1 MVIASMYYVTPV
13 PPPERWRVAPTVES
27 SLRQPS
33 TEPPVMRRFFAR
45 CALPLVLVVLAAC
58 SGGDTPVVTEPPPAA
73 QPLPP
78 GMLSITVEGLP
89 DGVPA
94 DITVSGPGFTRT
106 AAASIGWSDLPGG
119 NYTITV
125 RPARALTGTYSANP
139 STLSVTV
146 VSGAPPTIA
155 AVRYEPLPSALALTI
170 FGVPGGVA
178 APVTVTTPADS
189 AVSVGESRVLT
200 HPVGGRWR
208 FTADTLLYGGFRFAP
223 SPVAAESSAL
233 FGDTARLSVSYAVSS
248 GAIAV
253 AVAGLP
259 SGLDANVSVRGPN
272 GFLRSLAS
280 TQTLTDL
287 SPGVY
292 RVVAAALTRS
302 GITYRPQ
309 PDSADVTVA
318 ASLVASPAGVIY
330 AAQVGR
336 LVVTTS
342 GLPDGT
348 TPTLTLVGANGVQAL
363 SGATSLDSL
372 PVGQY
377 QVTAVSLTAGGVKY
391 APAAGSQSAAITTG
405 VTTSVNVAFSVLP
418 TVVEVPVSG
427 LPDGVNASIT
437 LTPPSGAPIP
447 ITSTLR
453 VSPALAGTW
462 RVTSANV
469 TSGGATYVPS
479 PASTE
484 ATVVA
489 GDTLR
494 LPVQYTITT
503 GSLVVT
509 VSGVPNGSNGSVTVT
524 GPNGFSQAIPAT
536 TTLSLLAPGSYTI
549 SANPL
554 SNAGVT
560 YLPDPSVQQR
570 TVVASLQPATASVTY
585 GLATGSITI
594 AVAGLPG
601 GITPTF
607 SLSGTTAT
615 VPLSGAQTV
624 SGLNLGAYSIGAAT
638 LTNAGIMYTPSPS
651 SANVSVTA
659 NNNTLVTF
667 TYAASGGTN
676 YSIANVHVTQ
686 ATQRLDGSVALVA
699 GRDALLR
706 VFVQATVANTA
717 QPAVRVRV
725 YDGATLLRNVTIAAP
740 AANVRTSVAQGTLQS
755 SWNLLVPAANMR
767 PGLRVLAELDPAGAY
782 PDANAADNVWPAGGS
797 PQSITTHNVPPFTVR
812 FVPVITGALTG
823 NVSNGN
829 YEQFLVT
836 TRRLFPI
843 SQVVADVRAPFT
855 SSATVLQSNDAN
867 GAWLTVL
874 SEMNAL
880 RTAEAAPG
888 QHYYGVVAT
897 SYGSGIAGYGYVPG
911 RAAIGWDKL
920 PSGDNVAAHEWGH
933 NFSRSHAP
941 CGVTGDP
948 NYPYAGGVI
957 GQIGWNG
964 TTNTLVQANA
974 TDVMSYCG
982 NNWISDYNW
991 SAVLQYR
998 GVLPNVVAGNIAAGA
1013 TSAAMEPQDGLLVWG
1028 RVVDGRIELEPAF
1041 RVRAPVSAAST
1052 GTHRVELL
1060 DTDGAALQTV
1070 SFSAERVDHVT
1081 ARDERHFAVVVP
1093 WTTQL
1098 DARLATLRVRD
1109 SRSTRQSVVQSAAAR
1124 ATGQSVTD
1132 PEANVMA
1139 IGGSAARITW
1149 NSSAYPMAMVRDA
1162 LNGQIL
1168 GFVRRS
1174 GGTVVTNGRPVEVV
1188 LSDGVRSVVR
1198 R

>member
-1 MVIASMYYVTPV
+1 MIASMYYVTPV
-13 PPPERWRVAPTVES
+13 PPPERWRVARVAES

-33 TEPPVMRRFFAR
+33 TEPPVMRRSFAR
-45 CALPLVLVVLAAC
+45 CALPLVLVVFAAC
-58 SGGDTPVVTEPPPAA
+58 AGADSTTIVEPPPVA

-94 DITVSGPGFTRT
+94 DLSLAGQGLTRT
-106 AAASIGWSDLPGG
+106 ASASISWSDLPGG
-119 NYTITV
+119 VYTITV
-125 RPARALTGTYSANP
+125 RPARAATGTYASSV
-139 STLSVTV
+139 STITVAV

-155 AVRYEPLPSALALTI
+155 TVRYEPLPSVFALTI
-170 FGVPGGVA
+170 SGVPGGVS

-189 AVSVGESRVLT
+189 TVSVGESRVLT
-200 HPVGGRWR
+200 HPTAGVWR
-208 FTADTLLYGGFRFAP
+208 FRADTLQTGGFRYAP
-223 SPVAAESSAL
+223 SPASAEASAL

-259 SGLDANVSVRGPN
+259 SGLNGNVSVRGPDA
-272 GFLRSLAS
+272 FTRSL
-280 TQTLTDL
+280 TFTETLTDL

-292 RVVAAALTRS
+292 RVVAAAVTRS
-302 GITYRPQ
+302 GITFRPQ
-309 PDSADVTVA
+309 ADSVDVIVT
-318 ASLVASPAGVIY
+318 ASLVASPATVTY

-336 LVVTTS
+336 LVITTS
-342 GLPDGT
+342 GLPDST
-348 TPTLTLVGANGVQAL
+348 TPTLTLVGANGTQAL
-363 SGATSLDSL
+363 TGATTLDSL
-372 PVGQY
+372 PIGQY
-377 QVTAVSLTAGGVKY
+377 QITAVSLTTGGVKY
-391 APAAGSQSAAITTG
+391 APTAGSQSAGITTG
-405 VTTSVNVAFSVLP
+405 ATTSVNVAFSVMP

-427 LPDGVNASIT
+427 LPSGVNASIT
-437 LTPPSGAPIP
+437 LTPPSGAPIAV
-447 ITSTLR
+447 TSTAR
-453 VSPALAGTW
+453 VSPAQAGTW

-469 TSGGATYVPS
+469 TSGGATYVPT

-494 LPVQYTITT
+494 MPVNYTITT

-509 VSGVPNGSNGSVTVT
+509 VSGVPDGRSASATVT
-524 GPNGFSQAIPAT
+524 GPNEFSQTITAT
-536 TTLSLLAPGSYTI
+536 TTLSLLTPGSYTI

-554 SNAGVT
+554 AHAGET
-560 YLPDPSVQQR
+560 YLPDPSSQQR

-624 SGLNLGAYSIGAAT
+624 PGLNLGAYSIGAAT
-638 LTNAGIMYTPSPS
+638 LNSGGITYTPSPS

-659 NNNTLVTF
+659 FSNTPVTF
-667 TYAASGGTN
+667 TYVASGGTN
-676 YSIANVHVTQ
+676 YSIAHVHVTQ
-686 ATQRLDGSVALVA
+686 ATQRLDGSVALVS

-706 VFVQATVANTA
+706 VFVQSTVANTA
-717 QPAVRVRV
+717 QPTVRVRV
-725 YDGATLLRNVTIAAP
+725 YDGATLLQNVTLPAP
-740 AANVRTSVAQGTLQS
+740 EASVRTSLAQGTLQS
-755 SWNLLVPAANMR
+755 SWNLLIPAANMR
-767 PGLRVLAELDPAGAY
+767 PGLRVLADLDPAGAF
-782 PDANAADNVWPAGGS
+782 PDANPADNVWPAGGA
-797 PQSITTHNVPPFTVR
+797 PQPITTRNVPAFTVR

-829 YEQFLVT
+829 FEQFLVT

-843 SQVVADVRAPFT
+843 SQVIADVRAPFT

-867 GAWLTVL
+867 GQWLVVL

-880 RTAEAAPG
+880 RTAEASPG

-941 CGVTGDP
+941 CGTGGDP

-998 GVLPNVVAGNIAAGA
+998 GVLPNVVAGSVAAGA
-1013 TSAAMEPQDGLLVWG
+1013 TSASVEPQDGLLVWG
-1028 RVVDGRIELEPAF
+1028 RIIDGRIELEPAF
-1041 RVRAPVSAAST
+1041 RVRAPVSATST

-1060 DTDGAALQTV
+1060 DTNGAALQTAA
-1070 SFSAERVDHVT
+1070 FSAERVDHVT
-1081 ARDERHFAVVVP
+1081 TRDERHFAVVLP
-1093 WTTQL
+1093 WTAALETG
-1098 DARLATLRVRD
+1098 LASLRVRD
-1109 SRSTRQSVVQSAAAR
+1109 ARSTRQSMVQSAVAR
-1124 ATGQSVTD
+1124 ATGQVVTD
-1132 PEANVMA
+1132 PEANVTS
-1139 IGGSAARITW
+1139 IGANAARITW
-1149 NSSAYPMAMVRDA
+1149 DNAAYPMAMVRDA
-1162 LNGQIL
+1162 VNGQIL

-1174 GGTVVTNGRPVEVV
+1174 GGTVATNGRPVEVV